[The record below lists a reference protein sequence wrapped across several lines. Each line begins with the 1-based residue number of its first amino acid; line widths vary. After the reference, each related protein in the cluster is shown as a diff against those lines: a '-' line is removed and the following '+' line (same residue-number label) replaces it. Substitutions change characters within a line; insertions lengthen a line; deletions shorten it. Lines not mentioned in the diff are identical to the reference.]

1 MGAPCCPMCG
11 RVLGDVNIDEHH
23 LVPKTF
29 KGRET
34 VTLHRIC
41 HRKIH
46 SVLSEREL
54 LHHYH
59 TMERIV
65 EHSDIASFIKWVQR
79 QEPSYYDGSKET
91 ADRKSKRRR

>member
-1 MGAPCCPMCG
+1 MCPMCG
-11 RVLGDVNIDEHH
+11 RELGTVNVDEHH

-46 SVLSEREL
+46 ATFSEREL
-54 LHHYH
+54 LN
-59 TMERIV
+59 TFNTIEKIKEN
-65 EHSDIASFIKWVQR
+65 EHIRAFIKWIAKK
-79 QEPSYYDGSKET
+79 PSEYYDGSKET
-91 ADRKSKRRR
+91 AARKGKRRR